1 MLSNTKKQRQRHKHK
16 GTKIKD
22 LKSANGFYVEQDERG
37 GSIVG
42 TLIGFQLDLLNY
54 IERRNCLV
62 SIKKFILKK
71 SCIAPIK
78 TTLDIVLSVSR
89 TQLKAGTGLFIKG
102 ATTLTSLKSG
112 EISLIE
118 KNQNKFK
125 KSLQIKSLFR
135 ITLA

>member
-1 MLSNTKKQRQRHKHK
+1 MASILSQTKTQRQRQN
-16 GTKIKD
+16 TKIKD

-118 KNQNKFK
+118 
-125 KSLQIKSLFR
+125 
-135 ITLA
+135 